1 MKIEQLCARPEPALA
16 AALAR
21 FELQFRYPLGPGRWF
36 RIDHGDDYPR
46 FFRAIGEAACF
57 VALDGGEVLGTIGCA
72 RARLREPGGTTRDVV
87 YLGDLKLD
95 PGARGGRVLLRL
107 IAAVRGWAE
116 PWADAA
122 FAVVMDGTA
131 VTPERYT
138 GRVGVPRFVALAH
151 IEVLRVP
158 ARAGG
163 SVRPVAAR
171 LPSSDAFALVPADP
185 ALRSELAPTW
195 LALADGR
202 ASGRLDDTRRA
213 KRLFADDGSELA
225 SLHLGA
231 LDYADAEAAAEL
243 VQLAAAAAASHSAP
257 AVFVAFPATVAREV
271 HARLA
276 DDAIVRAP
284 ATIWGTGL
292 PLGRA
297 WNIDTAAI

>member
-1 MKIEQLCARPEPALA
+1 MRVVQLSARPEPELA
-16 AALAR
+16 AALAH
-21 FELQFRYPLGPGRWF
+21 FELQFRYPLGPGRSF

-57 VALDGGEVLGTIGCA
+57 VAVEGGEVLGTIGCA
-72 RARLREPGGTTRDVV
+72 RARLRGPAGTTREVV

-107 IAAVRGWAE
+107 IGAVRGWAQ
-116 PWADAA
+116 PWTDAA

-138 GRVGVPRFVALAH
+138 GRLGVPRFEALAH
-151 IEVLRVP
+151 VEVLRVP
-158 ARAGG
+158 ARAGTA
-163 SVRPVAAR
+163 VRPGLAGPGPR
-171 LPSSDAFALVPADP
+171 PGFALVPVDP
-185 ALRSELAPTW
+185 STRSELTPTW
-195 LALADGR
+195 LALPDGR
-202 ASGRLDDTRRA
+202 AIGRLDDTRRA

-225 SLHLGA
+225 SLHLGS
-231 LDYADAEAAAEL
+231 LEYADADAAAEL
-243 VQLAAAAAASHSAP
+243 VGLAAAAAGVHGLAAL
-257 AVFVAFPATVAREV
+257 FVAFPATLADAV

-276 DDAIVRAP
+276 DDAIIRAP

-292 PLGRA
+292 PLDCE